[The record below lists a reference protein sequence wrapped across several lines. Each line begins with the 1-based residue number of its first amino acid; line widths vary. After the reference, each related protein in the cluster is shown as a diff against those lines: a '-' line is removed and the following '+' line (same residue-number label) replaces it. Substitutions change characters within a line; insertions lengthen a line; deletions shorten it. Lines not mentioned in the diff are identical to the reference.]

1 MGQEQP
7 AVRHTLDAEELRAAL
22 TIAWLD
28 RFGTSPGPRSI
39 TLLLAHVAL
48 ETGMTSC
55 VNFNI
60 GNCKATVGGAADWC
74 IFRTWEVEHG
84 VKVPQDCPFRS
95 FPDLATG
102 AAFYLGLLSNQFRGA
117 WPAVRAG
124 DPQMFAVLLAQ
135 QRYYTAPVAEYA
147 AGMRA
152 RFSHYWVMLAQ
163 SLLIGAGYDLGP
175 TGADGDEGHLTRSAL
190 AQFQAA
196 SGITT
201 GAIDDAT
208 IASLQGAQV
217 PPAPDTLP
225 EVA

>member
-22 TIAWLD
+22 TAAWLD
-28 RFGTSPGPRSI
+28 RFGTPPSPRSI

-60 GNCKATVGGAADWC
+60 GNAKATVGGAADWC
-74 IFRTWEVEHG
+74 VFRTWEVEHG
-84 VKVPQDCPFRS
+84 VKVPQDCAFRS

-102 AAFYLGLLSNQFRGA
+102 AAFYLGLLFNQFRSA

-124 DPQMFAVLLAQ
+124 DPQMFAVLLAA

-152 RFSHYWVMLAQ
+152 RFTHYWVMLAQ
-163 SLLIGAGYDLGP
+163 SLLIGAGYPVAVDGALGP
-175 TGADGDEGHLTRSAL
+175 KTTEALYFFQGDANLPPS
-190 AQFQAA
+190 
-196 SGITT
+196 

-208 IASLQGAQV
+208 IAALQSAQV
-217 PPAPDTLP
+217 PPAPDTMP